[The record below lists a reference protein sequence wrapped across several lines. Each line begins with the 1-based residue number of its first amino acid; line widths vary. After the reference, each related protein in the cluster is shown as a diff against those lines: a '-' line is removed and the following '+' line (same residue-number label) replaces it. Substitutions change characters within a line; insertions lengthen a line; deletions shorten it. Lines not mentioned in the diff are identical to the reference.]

1 MREYRVCRVGVP
13 IWIELE
19 TIEQLEAP
27 ECGRVLGEIT
37 QQQKDIYAVLGSEN
51 PRYEF
56 QEFKVQSGIKAD
68 SLYVQAAGAKKGRAQ
83 GCVTPLCFE
92 QGGRLFVG

>member
-37 QQQKDIYAVLGSEN
+37 QKQKDIYAVLGSEN

-68 SLYVQAAGAKKGRAQ
+68 SLYVQAAGAKKGGRKDASLP
-83 GCVTPLCFE
+83 CVLSKA
-92 QGGRLFVG
+92 GGYL

>member
-37 QQQKDIYAVLGSEN
+37 QKQKDIYAVLGSEN
-51 PRYEF
+51 PRDEF
-56 QEFKVQSGIKAD
+56 QEFK
-68 SLYVQAAGAKKGRAQ
+68 AKKDGDEIEISSNEDNTSKQNGDNADAASK
-83 GCVTPLCFE
+83 
-92 QGGRLFVG
+92 